1 MPEHLHYEDDDLFN
15 PETKHEESDVSIKG
29 LFIFIGIFVV
39 FAFVTHIALWM
50 LYKALIKSERA
61 DPRRLTELHRPADMD
76 VPQNQ
81 PLLQPFPRR
90 ESNESEKII
99 PPFRNTPVTDLVDMH
114 AAEEK
119 MLAQYGWVD
128 KQKGVVRVPIDVA
141 KQMLLQQGLPTAQ
154 QPVTPAQT
162 TTGGTPTGEPLTPE
176 QAPSGTNNT
185 QVPGNAAQTPVPPPP
200 TTQPI
205 NTGTPH
211 P

>member
-1 MPEHLHYEDDDLFN
+1 MPEHLHYEEDDLFN

-29 LFIFIGIFVV
+29 LFVFIGIFIV
-39 FAFVTHIALWM
+39 FGIVTHIALWLM
-50 LYKALIKSERA
+50 YKALIKSERA

-90 ESNESEKII
+90 ESNDSENVL
-99 PPFRNTPVTDLVDMH
+99 PPFRNTPVTDLIDMR
-114 AAEEK
+114 AAEDK
-119 MLAQYGWVD
+119 ALANYAWVD

-141 KQMLLQQGLPTAQ
+141 KQMLLQQGLATVQ
-154 QPVTPAQT
+154 QPAMPAQT

-176 QAPSGTNNT
+176 QAPSGVNNVGQT
-185 QVPGNAAQTPVPPPP
+185 LLSVPPSPAPVPQ
-200 TTQPI
+200 TQT
-205 NTGTPH
+205 TGTHH